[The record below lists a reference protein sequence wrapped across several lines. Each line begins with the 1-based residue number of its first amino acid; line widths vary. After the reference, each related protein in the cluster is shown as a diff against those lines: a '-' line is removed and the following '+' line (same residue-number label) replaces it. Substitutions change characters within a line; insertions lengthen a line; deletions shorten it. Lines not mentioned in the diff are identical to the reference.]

1 MEDDTSSY
9 LPSSSSPPATSSS
22 RYTTP
27 DPSPDG
33 PSFRLHEPE
42 RTPYPSDAL
51 GSDSSSQH
59 PATVVGADGDLLLF
73 FLLYRFR
80 RYSKPALATQ
90 TGKLTKHQ
98 RNERLAQQ
106 ELHNARELARIQCEQ
121 VRARADRT
129 ERERDTARAE
139 VSELEE
145 RVRAIES
152 QLNEVENRYSD
163 SETTLQ
169 GVFRLL
175 ARTENK
181 RHEIQGQLDEGLLQ
195 VGTLQAELARA
206 TSELND
212 ERRRNTL
219 LESDLNLARRQAGAA
234 ETLRFQNE
242 RLQQENQRL
251 GNDASAQRLEI
262 TDLQS
267 HIRELKEQAGA
278 DAEKVECLDQALRN
292 EKATTTELLSK
303 VSKLKRDSSQAGNEL
318 RQLRDRY
325 AKLEEKEADL
335 DRSTCSLENDRDALQ
350 QSNDRLQREMTRLQE
365 IIDQTSRRKSQLPRR
380 IGWVRSRGSM
390 PKL

>member
-42 RTPYPSDAL
+42 RTPSYPSDAL

-59 PATVVGADGDLLLF
+59 PATVVRADGDLLLF

-80 RYSKPALATQ
+80 
-90 TGKLTKHQ
+90 

-219 LESDLNLARRQAGAA
+219 LELDLNLARRQAGAA

-251 GNDASAQRLEI
+251 GNDASAQRHEI

-303 VSKLKRDSSQAGNEL
+303 EITTPSADRMGQIQGFYAQTVIRDIKGQ
-318 RQLRDRY
+318 
-325 AKLEEKEADL
+325 
-335 DRSTCSLENDRDALQ
+335 
-350 QSNDRLQREMTRLQE
+350 
-365 IIDQTSRRKSQLPRR
+365 
-380 IGWVRSRGSM
+380 
-390 PKL
+390 

>member
-1 MEDDTSSY
+1 
-9 LPSSSSPPATSSS
+9 
-22 RYTTP
+22 
-27 DPSPDG
+27 
-33 PSFRLHEPE
+33 
-42 RTPYPSDAL
+42 
-51 GSDSSSQH
+51 
-59 PATVVGADGDLLLF
+59 
-73 FLLYRFR
+73 
-80 RYSKPALATQ
+80 
-90 TGKLTKHQ
+90 
-98 RNERLAQQ
+98 
-106 ELHNARELARIQCEQ
+106 
-121 VRARADRT
+121 
-129 ERERDTARAE
+129 

-181 RHEIQGQLDEGLLQ
+181 RHEIQGQLEEGLLQ

-262 TDLQS
+262 ADLQS

-335 DRSTCSLENDRDALQ
+335 DRSKCSLENDRDALQ